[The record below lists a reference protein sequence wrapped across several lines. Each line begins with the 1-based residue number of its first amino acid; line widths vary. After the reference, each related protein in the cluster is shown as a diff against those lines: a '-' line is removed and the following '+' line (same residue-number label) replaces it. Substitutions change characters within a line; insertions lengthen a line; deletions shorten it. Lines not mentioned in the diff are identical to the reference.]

1 MNNDFLVA
9 TLPIKPQKNTNVGMM
24 VAPTIMEHIGNIFNI
39 DKCMSVNLLHT
50 YANKDEELNNY
61 KMYIENA
68 GINYNFLFKD
78 EEYTQQLLNIIKK
91 MIESGIIS
99 VQKEHI
105 VYCDC
110 GKVDML
116 KDATNNNGK
125 LYHMENGKIICNC
138 CNNLCH
144 EQEADVLT
152 LKINEHESASISPAF
167 LQKDIQDIESQFIGK
182 KVLISKKRNTGFK
195 LQIDNNSFNIDID
208 FIWSNYFKLL
218 NYQNEIFIAS
228 NHQLY
233 NMFFINYLSKVSSDK
248 NLHFIATPYI
258 DGNLNDIKAE
268 YEARKLKEYKL
279 LLLLYNLKWKNKNS
293 KWSTSNYNYLANI
306 SDTKIK
312 NLYEALLYESKSYSI
327 EDIFANIDNALNT
340 SSNMQKNISLMKTLY
355 KNGYYER
362 KGV

>member
-1 MNNDFLVA
+1 M
-9 TLPIKPQKNTNVGMM
+9 P
-24 VAPTIMEHIGNIFNI
+24 
-39 DKCMSVNLLHT
+39 
-50 YANKDEELNNY
+50 
-61 KMYIENA
+61 

-195 LQIDNNSFNIDID
+195 LQIDNNCFNIDID

-312 NLYEALLYESKSYSI
+312 NLYEALLYEFKSHST
-327 EDIFANIDNALNT
+327 EDIFANIDNVLNA

-355 KNGYYER
+355 KNSYYGR
-362 KGV
+362 NN